1 MNYIKKLEWQ
11 VYAEKERRRKIH
23 EKIVEFKMHLL
34 SSKFHTDTTIQ
45 VSDVHSWLTEIDALN
60 VEEYL

>member
-34 SSKFHTDTTIQ
+34 SPKFYTDTTIQ
-45 VSDVHSWLTEIDALN
+45 VSDVHSWLTQIDAIN
-60 VEEYL
+60 VEEYP

>member
-34 SSKFHTDTTIQ
+34 SEKFHTDTTIQ
-45 VSDVHSWLTEIDALN
+45 VTDVHSWLSAIDALN

>member
-1 MNYIKKLEWQ
+1 MNYIKKLEWK
-11 VYAEKERRRKIH
+11 VTAEKERRRKIH

-34 SSKFHTDTTIQ
+34 SPTFHTDTTIQ
-45 VSDVHSWLTEIDALN
+45 VSDVHNWLTEITSLN

>member
-34 SSKFHTDTTIQ
+34 SPKFPTDTTIQ
-45 VSDVHSWLTEIDALN
+45 VSDVHNWLTEITSLN

>member
-23 EKIVEFKMHLL
+23 EKIVEFKMNLL
-34 SSKFHTDTTIQ
+34 SPKFHTDTPIQ
-45 VSDVHSWLTEIDALN
+45 VTYVHSWLTDIDALN
-60 VEEYL
+60 VEEYP

>member
-11 VYAEKERRRKIH
+11 VTAEKERRRKIH

-34 SSKFHTDTTIQ
+34 SPKFHTDTTIQ
-45 VSDVHSWLTEIDALN
+45 VSDVHNWLTEITSLN

>member
-34 SSKFHTDTTIQ
+34 SPKFHTDTTIQ
-45 VSDVHSWLTEIDALN
+45 VSAVHNWLTEITSLN

>member
-23 EKIVEFKMHLL
+23 EAIVHFKMHLL
-34 SSKFHTDTTIQ
+34 SPKFHTDTTIQ
-45 VSDVHSWLTEIDALN
+45 VSDVHSWLTDIDALN
-60 VEEYL
+60 VEEYP